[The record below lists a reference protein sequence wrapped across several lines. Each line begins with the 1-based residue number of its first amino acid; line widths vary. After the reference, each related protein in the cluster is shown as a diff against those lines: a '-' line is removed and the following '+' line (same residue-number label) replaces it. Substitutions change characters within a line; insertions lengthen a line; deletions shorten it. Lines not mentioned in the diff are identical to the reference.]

1 MNCFTWG
8 RFLSLP
14 VYLLSGLK
22 SSFYTC
28 LEIPEVKQG
37 FITYLNYCRH
47 KSVNYFS
54 KTFLLFFQEATLPQK
69 LHPHTALFYFH
80 LKGYCH
86 FHKGFCPFPRGRHWP
101 LQLFYSKHL
110 ESKIL
115 WWNLIIFF
123 SCQLCMDL
131 LFISHFA
138 FFKIYFIILFHFIYL
153 FILWWWTL
161 ICTLRHCVLMLC
173 FHKGGYSIHVL
184 NSSIRDSIWIRF
196 RLCCRKEQY
205 HCSVT
210 LPWPTA

>member
-22 SSFYTC
+22 SSLYTC

-123 SCQLCMDL
+123 HANYVWTYYSFLIL
-131 LFISHFA
+131 LFLKFILLFRFIS
-138 FFKIYFIILFHFIYL
+138 FIYL
-153 FILWWWTL
+153 F
-161 ICTLRHCVLMLC
+161 C
-173 FHKGGYSIHVL
+173 GGEH
-184 NSSIRDSIWIRF
+184 
-196 RLCCRKEQY
+196 
-205 HCSVT
+205 
-210 LPWPTA
+210 